1 MYICIS
7 LYISTHV
14 FDIYTCA
21 GVLAL
26 FRLASRDLWSETMF
40 RYGLTRPDTMAAGV
54 RHRHIYMHAC
64 MHACIQ
70 TYIHSCMHTNI
81 HTFKQP
87 NNQTYIHTSKHT
99 CIHLHTFS
107 LTMAGGVHTG
117 ACKPPRSPS
126 SISPRPPT
134 PWRSRCVFDA
144 LAYVM
149 LLQV

>member
-64 MHACIQ
+64 MHAYKHTYIHACTQ
-70 TYIHSCMHTNI
+70 TYIHS
-81 HTFKQP
+81 
-87 NNQTYIHTSKHT
+87 NNQTTKHT
-99 CIHLHTFS
+99 YIQANIHAYIYIRFHS
-107 LTMAGGVHTG
+107 QWPG
-117 ACKPPRSPS
+117 ACTQGRASRQDRPLQFHHDL
-126 SISPRPPT
+126 RPPGGL
-134 PWRSRCVFDA
+134 DA
-144 LAYVM
+144 CLM
-149 LLQV
+149 LLHM

>member
-1 MYICIS
+1 MRRRAGALPAGQPRPVVGDHVPLRADPPRHNGRGRATQAYI
-7 LYISTHV
+7 
-14 FDIYTCA
+14 
-21 GVLAL
+21 
-26 FRLASRDLWSETMF
+26 
-40 RYGLTRPDTMAAGV
+40 
-54 RHRHIYMHAC
+54 HAC

-70 TYIHSCMHTNI
+70 TYIHSCMHTYI